1 MSRRE
6 RTAFR
11 TCDKE
16 RKIETAGVLKSTV
29 LECFTAMNKALGVI
43 ALLVVVLALVLWPR
57 PSANGSQSGSKTNT
71 AEFKV
76 GLVTPGA
83 INDGGWSQSAY
94 QGLKDIEKGLNA
106 KVSNSVAGS
115 ANEAFAAFRLYAG
128 DNYNVVIGHAS
139 EWFDPKTLEIA
150 QANPKTTFLISG
162 SERAQGNL
170 LGVRFLLEDAAYV
183 CGQIA
188 AGMTRSGTM
197 GCVGPK
203 EVPVIEST
211 FYAFKCGAESVRK
224 DIKVQVVWT
233 NDWADVARA
242 KERTK
247 ILLEQGADFIFH
259 NCNDGAPGVFQAVQE
274 KRKQGGDVYVFGSN
288 ADQNAQADDA
298 ILASAVLDIPAAYLN
313 VVKNVRDGK
322 AKIEPQFLGLPEG
335 IVWMAYNPKLQDKI
349 PADIRKLADATVEK
363 IRTRELKVPRR
374 DLK

>member
-1 MSRRE
+1 M
-6 RTAFR
+6 
-11 TCDKE
+11 
-16 RKIETAGVLKSTV
+16 V
-29 LECFTAMNKALGVI
+29 LELFAAMNKALGVI
-43 ALLVVVLALVLWPR
+43 ALLIVVLAIVLWPK
-57 PSANGSQSGSKTNT
+57 PTANSTQNGGAASATG
-71 AEFKV
+71 FKV

-94 QGLKDIEKGLNA
+94 QGLKNIEKETGA
-106 KVSNSVAGS
+106 KISNSVAGS

-128 DNYNVVIGHAS
+128 ENYNVVIGHAS

-188 AGMTRSGTM
+188 AGMSKSGVL

-211 FYAFKCGAESVRK
+211 FFAFKSGAESVRK
-224 DIKVQVVWT
+224 DIQVHVVWT

-247 ILLEQGADFIFH
+247 ILLEQGADFIFQ

-274 KRKQGGDVYVFGSN
+274 KRKQGGEVFAFGSN

-298 ILASAVLDIPAAYLN
+298 ILASAVLDVPGAYLS
-313 VVKNVRDGK
+313 VVKAVRDGK
-322 AKIEPQFLGLPEG
+322 GKAEPQYLGLPEG
-335 IVWMAYNPKLQDKI
+335 TVWVAYNPKLQDKI
-349 PADIRKLADATVEK
+349 PADLRKRADATVEQIK
-363 IRTRELKVPRR
+363 TRELKVPRR